1 MMNRYLDES
10 ELKLDGKN
18 IISKHKKT
26 IDYKNE
32 NSKNKQ
38 KLIQDFSE
46 RSRKNIETSKDPSFK
61 EKTKKKLDTLD
72 TKEEFEQTI
81 ENTRLEDFDR

>member
-10 ELKLDGKN
+10 ELKIDGKN
-18 IISKHKKT
+18 IISKHIKT

>member
-18 IISKHKKT
+18 IISKHTKT

-32 NSKNKQ
+32 SSKNKQ

-46 RSRKNIETSKDPSFK
+46 RSKKNTATSKDPVFK
-61 EKTKKKLDTLD
+61 EKTKKKIESLD
-72 TKEEFEQTI
+72 TKDEFEQAI
-81 ENTRLEDFDR
+81 EHTRLEDFDR

>member
-10 ELKLDGKN
+10 ELKIDGKN
-18 IISKHKKT
+18 IISKHIKT

-46 RSRKNIETSKDPSFK
+46 R
-61 EKTKKKLDTLD
+61 
-72 TKEEFEQTI
+72 
-81 ENTRLEDFDR
+81 

>member
-10 ELKLDGKN
+10 ELKIDGKN
-18 IISKHKKT
+18 IISKHIKT

-38 KLIQDFSE
+38 KLIQGFSE

>member
-10 ELKLDGKN
+10 ELKIDGKN
-18 IISKHKKT
+18 IISKHTKT

-32 NSKNKQ
+32 SSKNKQ

-46 RSRKNIETSKDPSFK
+46 RSKKNIATSKDPVFK
-61 EKTKKKLDTLD
+61 EKTKKKIESLD
-72 TKEEFEQTI
+72 TKDEFEQAI
-81 ENTRLEDFDR
+81 EHTRLEDFDR

>member
-18 IISKHKKT
+18 IISKHIKT

-46 RSRKNIETSKDPSFK
+46 RSKKNITTSKDPVFK
-61 EKTKKKLDTLD
+61 EKTKKKIESLD

-81 ENTRLEDFDR
+81 EHTRLEDFDR

>member
-18 IISKHKKT
+18 IISKHTKT

-38 KLIQDFSE
+38 KLIQGFSE
-46 RSRKNIETSKDPSFK
+46 RSRKNIETSKDPSLK

>member
-32 NSKNKQ
+32 SSKNKQ

-46 RSRKNIETSKDPSFK
+46 RSKKNIATSKDPISK
-61 EKTKKKLDTLD
+61 EKTKKKIESLD
-72 TKEEFEQTI
+72 TKNEFEQAI
-81 ENTRLEDFDR
+81 EHTRLEDFDR

>member
-18 IISKHKKT
+18 IISKHTKT

-32 NSKNKQ
+32 SSKNKQ
-38 KLIQDFSE
+38 KLIKDFSE
-46 RSRKNIETSKDPSFK
+46 RSKKNIATSKDPVFK
-61 EKTKKKLDTLD
+61 EKTKKKIESLD
-72 TKEEFEQTI
+72 TKDEFEQAI
-81 ENTRLEDFDR
+81 EHTRLEDFDR

>member
-10 ELKLDGKN
+10 ELKIDSKN
-18 IISKHKKT
+18 IISKHIKT

-46 RSRKNIETSKDPSFK
+46 RSKKNIATSKDPVFK
-61 EKTKKKLDTLD
+61 EKTKKKIESLD

-81 ENTRLEDFDR
+81 EHTRLEDFDR

>member
-18 IISKHKKT
+18 IISKHIKT

-32 NSKNKQ
+32 SSKNKQ

>member
-18 IISKHKKT
+18 IISKHTKT

-32 NSKNKQ
+32 SSKNKQ

-46 RSRKNIETSKDPSFK
+46 RSKKNIATSKDPVLK
-61 EKTKKKLDTLD
+61 EKTKKKIESLD
-72 TKEEFEQTI
+72 TKDEFEQAI
-81 ENTRLEDFDR
+81 EHTRLEDFDR

>member
-18 IISKHKKT
+18 IISKHTKT

-32 NSKNKQ
+32 SSKNKQ

-46 RSRKNIETSKDPSFK
+46 RSKKNIATSNDPVFK
-61 EKTKKKLDTLD
+61 EKTKKKIESLD
-72 TKEEFEQTI
+72 TKDEFEQAI
-81 ENTRLEDFDR
+81 EHTRLEDFDR